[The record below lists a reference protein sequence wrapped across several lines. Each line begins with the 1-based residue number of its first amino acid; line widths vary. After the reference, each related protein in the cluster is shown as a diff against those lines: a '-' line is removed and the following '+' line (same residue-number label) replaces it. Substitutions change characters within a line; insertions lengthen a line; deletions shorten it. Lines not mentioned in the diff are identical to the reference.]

1 MSLVVFRKNWS
12 QCYVATTGQ
21 MLYFYKDQ
29 KAANP
34 VSISTCLHLLRL
46 IQVFR
51 GKIHAICGVSWQKQ

>member
-34 VSISTCLHLLRL
+34 VSRSRHLHLLLL
-46 IQVFR
+46 IPAFR
-51 GKIHAICGVSWQKQ
+51 EKIHATCVVQ